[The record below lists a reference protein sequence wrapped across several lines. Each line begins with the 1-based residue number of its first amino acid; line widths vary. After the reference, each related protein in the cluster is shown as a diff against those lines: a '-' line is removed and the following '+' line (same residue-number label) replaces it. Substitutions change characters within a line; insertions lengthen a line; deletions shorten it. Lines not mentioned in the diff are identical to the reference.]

1 MPTIRSKVLRILD
14 PLELLEGSLPVRQK
28 RLVEG
33 WAELHLEELL
43 EDWKLLKS
51 GKSAKKIE
59 PLGK

>member
-33 WAELHLEELL
+33 WAELHLEKLL
-43 EDWKLLKS
+43 EELEAIEVWKEC
-51 GKSAKKIE
+51 KKD
-59 PLGK
+59 